1 MGGSA
6 LTALNYM
13 KQINLYRQA
22 YLLDTFNG
30 FNYSESKES
39 PDVEWHGT
47 HNIFND
53 QDTMKSYV
61 KETLKEFNNY
71 ELVTSNICR
80 DEIPK
85 NIKNISLANIDVD
98 MYEPTRDSLIKISK
112 KMSKNGIIMCEDPVH
127 RGLYSALYAMEDFLK
142 GNDEG
147 KKYIKIFNQEVL
159 IYKNI

>member
-1 MGGSA
+1 
-6 LTALNYM
+6 M
-13 KQINLYRQA
+13 KQINLYRRA

-30 FNYSESKES
+30 FNYSESKKS
-39 PDVEWHGT
+39 PDVEWHST

-53 QDTMKSYV
+53 QDKMKSYI

-127 RGLYSALYAMEDFLK
+127 RGLYGALYAMEDFLK

-147 KKYIKIFNQEVL
+147 KKYIKIFKKNHYFL
-159 IYKNI
+159 IKKY